1 MRVFLTGGTGFIGKH
16 LVAALLERGDECV
29 VLSRT
34 ARDPWQ
40 HPRVRLIRGDPTTAG
55 EWQQQVAATDA
66 VINLAGARLVD
77 PAHRWTDHR
86 KRLLRTSRIEA
97 TRQVVTAVRRAPEPR
112 PAALL
117 NASAIGYYGPRG
129 EDIVNESAPAGIDF
143 LGTLAAD
150 WEAAACEGETHAR
163 VTLLRTGIVL
173 GTDGGALAP
182 QLPIFKLG
190 LGGPWG
196 DGRQW
201 WSWIHV
207 ADEVG
212 LILFAL
218 DNALAGPMNLTAPNP
233 VRVNQFATALA
244 ATLNRPAGLR
254 VPAFALR
261 VALGEAAEALLNT
274 PRVVPERALEA
285 GYRFRFPDLAG
296 ALADL
301 L

>member
-1 MRVFLTGGTGFIGKH
+1 MQVFLTGGTGFLGKH

-40 HPRVRLIRGDPTTAG
+40 HPRGRVIRGDPTVPG
-55 EWQQQVAATDA
+55 EWQHQVAGTDA

-77 PAHRWTDHR
+77 PPHRWTDHR
-86 KRLLRTSRIEA
+86 KRLLRTSRIES
-97 TRQVVTAVRRAPEPR
+97 TRHVVAAVRSAPEPR

-129 EDIVNESAPAGIDF
+129 EDVVDESAPAGTDF
-143 LGTLAAD
+143 LGTLGAD
-150 WEAAACEGETHAR
+150 WEAAAREGETHAR

-182 QLPIFKLG
+182 QLPLFRLG
-190 LGGPWG
+190 LGGSWG

-218 DNALAGPMNLTAPNP
+218 DNAVAGPMNLTAPNP

-244 ATLNRPAGLR
+244 AALDRPAALR

-261 VALGEAAEALLNT
+261 LALGEAAEALLNT
-274 PRVVPERALEA
+274 QRVTPERALEA